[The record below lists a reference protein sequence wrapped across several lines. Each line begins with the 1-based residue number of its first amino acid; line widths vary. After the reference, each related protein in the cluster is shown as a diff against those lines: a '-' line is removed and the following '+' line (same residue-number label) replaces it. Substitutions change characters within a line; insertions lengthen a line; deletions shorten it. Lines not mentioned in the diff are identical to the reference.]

1 MDPILIRT
9 LADIVRNGAPL
20 LIAGLG
26 EMITE
31 RAGVVN
37 LSLDGTIL
45 LAAMAAFA
53 VALETSSI
61 GLGIGA
67 AMLVGMLIALII
79 IASSVFLRLDQIAVG
94 FVLTLLAADLSTFVG
109 RDYANLPGQQVEIPY
124 APVPVLK
131 DIEFLGIGE
140 IFFQHNLLIYFSV
153 VLLFVVWAF
162 IYHTRPGL
170 QLRGLGEHP
179 QAAYVRGI
187 RVQFWRF
194 VYVAIGGALVGLAGA
209 TYSLSIRLGWK
220 ENLTIGNGWIALAI
234 VIFGGWRPFRVA
246 FGVYLIVG
254 LRALALELQKEAT
267 LNIPVQ
273 IINMTPWVLMLLTL
287 MFVSSGFAEWLL
299 RLIPERAR
307 PFFQGALR
315 ANPPAALGTN
325 FEKE

>member
-1 MDPILIRT
+1 MDPILVRT

-94 FVLTLLAADLSTFVG
+94 FVLTLLAADLSTFLG
-109 RDYANLPGQQVEIPY
+109 RDYANLPGQAVEIPY
-124 APVPVLK
+124 APVPVLQ

-153 VLLFVVWAF
+153 VLLFVVWLF

-170 QLRGLGEHP
+170 QLRGLGERP

-254 LRALALELQKEAT
+254 LRALALELQQHET

-307 PFFQGALR
+307 PFFQGTLR

>member
-1 MDPILIRT
+1 MDPILIST

-20 LIAGLG
+20 LIASLG

-53 VALETSSI
+53 VSLETGSL

-79 IASSVFLRLDQIAVG
+79 ISASVFLRLDQIAVG
-94 FVLTLLAADLSTFVG
+94 FVLTLLAADLSTFLG
-109 RDYANLPGQQVEIPY
+109 RDYANLPGKEIPF
-124 APVPVLK
+124 APIPYLS

-179 QAAYVRGI
+179 RAAYVRGI

-194 VYVAIGGALVGLAGA
+194 VYVGIGGALVGLAGA

-220 ENLTIGNGWIALAI
+220 ENLTVGNGWIALAI
-234 VIFGGWRPFRVA
+234 VIFGAWRPFRVA

-267 LNIPVQ
+267 LDIPVQ

-299 RLIPERAR
+299 RLIPEQVR
-307 PFFQGALR
+307 PLFQGALR